1 MIVDKDLDYGRNTT
15 ILGVFSTMALAKKA
29 VTPEIRS
36 AFGAKNAP
44 IVEDDEEEGSY
55 FLIQKHKKDI

>member
-1 MIVDKDLDYGRNTT
+1 
-15 ILGVFSTMALAKKA
+15 MALAKKA